1 MTADVAAAYM
11 CLPPSL
17 GIVSAYHKFLVV
29 TPPPSLVMIVAGE
42 VTVQMEKAVLKS
54 SFSRLGGL
62 QLDREVVEQ
71 KFSNKYS
78 FHFLDEVETKLSAYT
93 LKVRA
98 LSSFLT
104 SVTTWTIRDKFA
116 RLSLR
121 LIETRLLKNFQVEP
135 DGSFAQP

>member
-1 MTADVAAAYM
+1 
-11 CLPPSL
+11 
-17 GIVSAYHKFLVV
+17 
-29 TPPPSLVMIVAGE
+29 MIVAGE
-42 VTVQMEKAVLKS
+42 VTVQLEKAVLKS

-78 FHFLDEVETKLSAYT
+78 FHFLDELEIKLSAYN

>member
-1 MTADVAAAYM
+1 
-11 CLPPSL
+11 
-17 GIVSAYHKFLVV
+17 
-29 TPPPSLVMIVAGE
+29 MIVAGE
-42 VTVQMEKAVLKS
+42 VTVQLEKAVLKS

-78 FHFLDEVETKLSAYT
+78 FHFLDVMEIKMSAYT

-121 LIETRLLKNFQVEP
+121 LIKNRFLKNFQVEP

>member
-1 MTADVAAAYM
+1 
-11 CLPPSL
+11 
-17 GIVSAYHKFLVV
+17 
-29 TPPPSLVMIVAGE
+29 MIVAGE
-42 VTVQMEKAVLKS
+42 VTVQLEKAVLKS

-78 FHFLDEVETKLSAYT
+78 FHFLDVMVETKLSAFT

-121 LIETRLLKNFQVEP
+121 LIETRLLKKLS
-135 DGSFAQP
+135 G

>member
-1 MTADVAAAYM
+1 
-11 CLPPSL
+11 
-17 GIVSAYHKFLVV
+17 
-29 TPPPSLVMIVAGE
+29 MIVAGE
-42 VTVQMEKAVLKS
+42 VTVQLEKAVLKS

-78 FHFLDEVETKLSAYT
+78 FHFLNVVETKMSAYT

-116 RLSLR
+116 RLMCSSAKSHR
-121 LIETRLLKNFQVEP
+121 RDYDIGD
-135 DGSFAQP
+135 DGEEHVH

>member
-1 MTADVAAAYM
+1 
-11 CLPPSL
+11 
-17 GIVSAYHKFLVV
+17 
-29 TPPPSLVMIVAGE
+29 MIVAGE
-42 VTVQMEKAVLKS
+42 VTVQLEKAVLKS

-71 KFSNKYS
+71 FSNKYS
-78 FHFLDEVETKLSAYT
+78 FHFLDVVEIKLSAYT

>member
-1 MTADVAAAYM
+1 
-11 CLPPSL
+11 
-17 GIVSAYHKFLVV
+17 
-29 TPPPSLVMIVAGE
+29 MIVAGE
-42 VTVQMEKAVLKS
+42 VTVQLEKAVLKS

-78 FHFLDEVETKLSAYT
+78 FHFLDVVETILSAYI

-121 LIETRLLKNFQVEP
+121 LIETRFLKNFQVEP

>member
-1 MTADVAAAYM
+1 MWLLHTCVWAK
-11 CLPPSL
+11 SL
-17 GIVSAYHKFLVV
+17 VSAYHKYLKV

-42 VTVQMEKAVLKS
+42 VTVQLEKAVLKS

-78 FHFLDEVETKLSAYT
+78 FHFLDVVETKLSAHT

-121 LIETRLLKNFQVEP
+121 LIETRLLKSFQVEP

>member
-17 GIVSAYHKFLVV
+17 GIVSAYHKFLKV

-42 VTVQMEKAVLKS
+42 VTVQLEKAVLKS

-62 QLDREVVEQ
+62 QLDREVVEV
-71 KFSNKYS
+71 SNKYS
-78 FHFLDEVETKLSAYT
+78 FHFLDVVETKLSAYT

-121 LIETRLLKNFQVEP
+121 LIETRPLKNFQVEP

>member
-11 CLPPSL
+11 CPPHSL
-17 GIVSAYHKFLVV
+17 NLVSAYHKFLKV

-42 VTVQMEKAVLKS
+42 VTVQLEKAVLKS

-78 FHFLDEVETKLSAYT
+78 FHFLDVVEN
-93 LKVRA
+93 
-98 LSSFLT
+98 
-104 SVTTWTIRDKFA
+104 KF
-116 RLSLR
+116 
-121 LIETRLLKNFQVEP
+121 E
-135 DGSFAQP
+135 

>member
-1 MTADVAAAYM
+1 
-11 CLPPSL
+11 
-17 GIVSAYHKFLVV
+17 
-29 TPPPSLVMIVAGE
+29 MIVAGE
-42 VTVQMEKAVLKS
+42 VTVQLEKAVLKS

-78 FHFLDEVETKLSAYT
+78 FHFLDVVETKLSAYT

-116 RLSLR
+116 RLCLR
-121 LIETRLLKNFQVEP
+121 LIETRLQKNFQVEP

>member
-1 MTADVAAAYM
+1 M
-11 CLPPSL
+11 LE
-17 GIVSAYHKFLVV
+17 I
-29 TPPPSLVMIVAGE
+29 
-42 VTVQMEKAVLKS
+42 
-54 SFSRLGGL
+54 
-62 QLDREVVEQ
+62 
-71 KFSNKYS
+71 
-78 FHFLDEVETKLSAYT
+78 KLSAYT

-116 RLSLR
+116 RLSLK